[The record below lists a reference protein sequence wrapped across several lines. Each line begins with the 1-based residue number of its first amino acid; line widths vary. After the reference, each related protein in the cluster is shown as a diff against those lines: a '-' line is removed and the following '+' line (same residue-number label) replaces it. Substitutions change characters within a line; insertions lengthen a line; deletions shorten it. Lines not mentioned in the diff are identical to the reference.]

1 MLVPEVAVR
10 LGITPRQVQ
19 HLAKSTGIGRK
30 VGRDWQFT
38 AAEVAKLAKRRGCGR
53 PRKGAK

>member
-1 MLVPEVAVR
+1 MLVPEVALR
-10 LGITPRQVQ
+10 LNITPRQVQ

-38 AAEVAKLAKRRGCGR
+38 AAEVARLQKRRGCGR
-53 PRKGAK
+53 PKKEAK

>member
-1 MLVPEVAVR
+1 MLVPEVAAR
-10 LGITPRQVQ
+10 LNITPRQVQ

-38 AAEVAKLAKRRGCGR
+38 AAEVARLAKRRGRGR

>member
-1 MLVPEVAVR
+1 MLVPEVATR

-38 AAEVAKLAKRRGCGR
+38 AAEVARLQKRRGRGR
-53 PRKGAK
+53 PKGGK

>member
-1 MLVPEVAVR
+1 MLVPEVATR

-19 HLAKSTGIGRK
+19 HLAKTNGIGRK

-38 AAEVAKLAKRRGCGR
+38 AAEVARLQRRRGRGR
-53 PRKGAK
+53 PKGGK

>member
-1 MLVPEVAVR
+1 MLVPEVATR

-30 VGRDWQFT
+30 IGRDWQFT
-38 AAEVAKLAKRRGCGR
+38 AAEVARLQRRRKCGR
-53 PRKGAK
+53 PRKEAK